1 MVRLGKIHIFQD
13 GGIPLFQKG
22 QQIVQ
27 ILLLQIGKDLSA
39 GFSKEIIIWYSYS
52 FKTCRGKHHF
62 CATPTDEQR
71 KRNAFTRGKRLNA
84 FHEFVAPDLSHVEH
98 MLNEAVFGDP
108 LDKTIQKEIKHSYK
122 NKPMS
127 LKTFWFCYLPDLEK
141 IPGFK
146 RELSKKL
153 FVNTELSDF
162 MSDAEY
168 TLSDYTEVINGVLS
182 VENDI
187 SQFAL
192 WQQLN
197 IILTYA
203 NSVIDS
209 ATPLLTPLFF

>member
-1 MVRLGKIHIFQD
+1 
-13 GGIPLFQKG
+13 
-22 QQIVQ
+22 
-27 ILLLQIGKDLSA
+27 
-39 GFSKEIIIWYSYS
+39 
-52 FKTCRGKHHF
+52 
-62 CATPTDEQR
+62 
-71 KRNAFTRGKRLNA
+71 
-84 FHEFVAPDLSHVEH
+84 

-182 VENDI
+182 VENDV

-209 ATPLLTPLFF
+209 ATPFLTPLFF